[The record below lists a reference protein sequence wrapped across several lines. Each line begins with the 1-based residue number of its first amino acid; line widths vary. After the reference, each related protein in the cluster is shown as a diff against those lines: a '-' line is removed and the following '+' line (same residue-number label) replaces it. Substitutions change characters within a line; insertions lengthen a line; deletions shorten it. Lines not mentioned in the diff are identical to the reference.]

1 MIGCGHPGRS
11 CIKLCIPWN
20 GMQYPFQQYR
30 RDKKSKRRS
39 LSKMKKLFSEPEL
52 KIDKFEYE
60 DMVRTSG
67 PNDNDAGFPGDWG
80 DGSEEI

>member
-1 MIGCGHPGRS
+1 
-11 CIKLCIPWN
+11 
-20 GMQYPFQQYR
+20 
-30 RDKKSKRRS
+30 
-39 LSKMKKLFSEPEL
+39 MKKLFSEPEM
-52 KIDKFEYE
+52 KISKFEYE